1 MCTITLYGTLLSSP
15 TATKLTWLLVSHVY
29 AALYQ
34 GGQMPDSA
42 RKLQVFE
49 DMLEQVP
56 GIEWYN
62 IKKHQNWCSLQEKA
76 LRAPASKSSKS
87 SEVGY
92 FKMDAEVVGKS
103 QSRVPIIIPTTCPS
117 AYTVI
122 NCSSC
127 CG

>member
-1 MCTITLYGTLLSSP
+1 
-15 TATKLTWLLVSHVY
+15 
-29 AALYQ
+29 
-34 GGQMPDSA
+34 MPDSA

-56 GIEWYN
+56 GIKWYN

-76 LRAPASKSSKS
+76 LRAQASKS

-122 NCSSC
+122 NYSGC